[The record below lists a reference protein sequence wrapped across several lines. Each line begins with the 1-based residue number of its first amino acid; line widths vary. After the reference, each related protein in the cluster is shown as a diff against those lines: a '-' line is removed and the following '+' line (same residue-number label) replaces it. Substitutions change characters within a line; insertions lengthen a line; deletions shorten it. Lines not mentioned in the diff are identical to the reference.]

1 MYKSLLRFAS
11 SDAPAIYFQN
21 KTITHREMHQS
32 IRRMIA
38 YFAKLGVK
46 EGDVVTVSLPNL
58 PSSIYTLYALNALG
72 AVQNIVHPLS
82 PAAEII
88 RTAKE
93 TDSVLIVV
101 LSTLYKAHG
110 RQFAQSGIKTAFANP
125 MYDVSLWMRT
135 ACNLK
140 YGKVKETNA
149 LYDLEQFRREK
160 ESGRTCS
167 RDASLPCIYLHS
179 GGTTDVPKIIEL
191 SADAL
196 NNLAAKADAIVPHGF
211 VGKAALAVLPMFH
224 GFGLAMGI
232 HTLLSHGA
240 ACALMT
246 KFDVKKTIDWINKGK
261 INFILGVPL
270 LYQKLMK
277 EPAFADSKLQHID
290 CAFVGGDNVPPS
302 LIAAFDALMEQKGA
316 EGRMLEG
323 YGLTETVTVCT
334 VNTISQTRAG
344 SVGKAL
350 HGISL
355 SVRDENG
362 KPLPCGELGEVYIAG
377 DTLMNG
383 YYRDAGAT
391 ARTLVAYDGI
401 TWVRSGDLGTLDED
415 GYLYLKSRIKRV
427 FKIAGVNVYPSEVE
441 KIATDLQD
449 DVRDAALELFETPKP
464 HLTLFLIKNRASTRT
479 DEEIKADILQRI
491 ETRLLKYCVPDRIV
505 FLDSFPQTKVG
516 KTDHK
521 AFRNTEQPW
530 SE

>member
-1 MYKSLLRFAS
+1 MYKNILRFAS

-21 KTITHREMHQS
+21 KTITYREMHAQ

-38 YFAKLGVK
+38 YYRALGVG
-46 EGDVVTVSLPNL
+46 EGDVVTVSLPNI
-58 PSSIYTLYALNALG
+58 PSSVYTLYALNALG
-72 AVQNIVHPLS
+72 AVQNIIHPLS

-93 TDSVLIVV
+93 TNSVLTVA
-101 LSTLYKAHG
+101 LLTLYKAHG
-110 RQFAQSGIKTAFANP
+110 EQFAASGIKTAFANP
-125 MYDVSLWMRT
+125 MYDVSFWMRK
-135 ACNLK
+135 ACALK
-140 YGKVKETNA
+140 YGKIRKTD
-149 LYDLEQFRREK
+149 LLFDLEAFRREQ
-160 ESGRTCS
+160 ESDVIS
-167 RDASLPCIYLHS
+167 DRDTSLPCIFLHS

-196 NNLAAKADAIVPHGF
+196 NNLVAKADRIIPNGF
-211 VGKAALAVLPMFH
+211 AGRSVFAVLPAFH

-232 HTLLSHGA
+232 HAPLFHGA

-246 KFDVKKTIDWINKGK
+246 KFDPKQTVDWINEGK
-261 INFILGVPL
+261 ISFLLGVPL

-277 EPAFADSKLQHID
+277 EPSFANAKLQNIE

-302 LIAAFDALMEQKGA
+302 LITAFDTLMAQKGSH
-316 EGRMLEG
+316 GKMLEG

-334 VNTISQTRAG
+334 VNTVSHTRVG

-350 HGISL
+350 QGITL

-362 KPLPCGELGEVYIAG
+362 KSLPCGELGEVYIAG

-391 ARTLVAYDGI
+391 ARTLVSLDGVM
-401 TWVRSGDLGTLDED
+401 WVKSGDLGTLDAD
-415 GYLYLKSRIKRV
+415 GFLYLKSRIKRV
-427 FKIAGVNVYPSEVE
+427 FKIAGINVYPSEVE

-464 HLTLFLIKNRASTRT
+464 HLTLFLIKNRASVRT
-479 DEEIKADILQRI
+479 EEDIKADVLNRI
-491 ETRLLKYCVPDRIV
+491 ETRLLKYCVPDKIV
-505 FLDSFPQTKVG
+505 FLDAFPQTKVG

-521 AFRNTEQPW
+521 AFRDME
-530 SE
+530 